1 MTSRYLAYTMYIQ
14 FRKQM
19 MAEEKK
25 DDDDDDDEF
34 GEVTKANRCWIVG
47 WQKDAGRHGKERY
60 EERL

>member
-34 GEVTKANRCWIVG
+34 GEVTKANRWLDCWLAKRCRKA
-47 WQKDAGRHGKERY
+47 W
-60 EERL
+60 